1 MTKKHYITISI
12 GALSILFGGCQQRV
26 FGLDEAVWNT
36 LNQQEREKVIDGYNK
51 RKEIELVNSQKQKE
65 KELENEHHRQEV
77 EAQTAP
83 IYAAADAVSSIW
95 GHSAKESR
103 SDCFPFIRIQSV
115 STNKGKQILT
125 IGDDQFEVSA
135 FSKMS
140 HAWVKGQKV
149 ELTKNDADFLYPVAI
164 KNIDNGEK
172 VIAKKSKRS

>member
-1 MTKKHYITISI
+1 MIKKYYIT
-12 GALSILFGGCQQRV
+12 LSIAALGVLLSACQQRV

-36 LNQQEREKVIDGYNK
+36 LNEQEREKVIDGYNK
-51 RKEIELVNSQKQKE
+51 RREIELVNSQKQKE
-65 KELENEHHRQEV
+65 KELENERHRQEV

-115 STNKGKQILT
+115 SSNKGKQVLT
-125 IGDDQFEVSA
+125 IGDDKFEVFT

-149 ELTKNDADFLYPVAI
+149 ELTKNDADLLYPVTI
-164 KNIDNGEK
+164 KNIDNGES
-172 VIAKKSKRS
+172 VIARKAKRS